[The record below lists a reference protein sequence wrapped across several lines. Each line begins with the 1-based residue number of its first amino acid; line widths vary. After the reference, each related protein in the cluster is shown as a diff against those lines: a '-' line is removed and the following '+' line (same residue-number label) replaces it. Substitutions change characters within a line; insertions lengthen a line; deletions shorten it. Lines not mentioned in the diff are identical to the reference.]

1 MATEDNG
8 HGQEKHDGEDT
19 ASPSRNGKDSSEPQE
34 SNISEGRGNGGSQ
47 ESGRGGDHEGRDA
60 ISEN

>member
-1 MATEDNG
+1 MAGSNG
-8 HGQEKHDGEDT
+8 KGKGDVSDT
-19 ASPSRNGKDSSEPQE
+19 QQPSRNGKGSSEPKE
-34 SNISEGRGNGGSQ
+34 SEISQGRGNGGSQ